1 MKLNKSTLK
10 RLIKEEIQKSK
21 PNLKEVDDE
30 QIAAA
35 VTAVMAN
42 AKAANPPVDLKK
54 LDKKDNG
61 DFEEEVEALIPDS
74 DVSNNDDAKEEVIN
88 IIRNKLGQQVSLESK
103 RLTKESLKAF
113 VRDVIQEVT
122 HEYTPAF
129 EAELER
135 LKNS

>member
-1 MKLNKSTLK
+1 MKLDKSTLK

-21 PNLKEVDDE
+21 LNLKEVDDE

-42 AKAANPPVDLKK
+42 AEAKKVDLKK
-54 LDKKDNG
+54 LDVEGDG